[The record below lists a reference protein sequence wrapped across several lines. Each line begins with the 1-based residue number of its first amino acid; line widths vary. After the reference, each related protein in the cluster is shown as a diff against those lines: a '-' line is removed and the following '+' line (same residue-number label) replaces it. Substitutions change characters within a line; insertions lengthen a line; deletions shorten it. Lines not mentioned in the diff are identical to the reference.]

1 MYFLNCKARILLLE
15 TICFQ
20 ILFMYISVAIA
31 SLVLNVCVMLDAL
44 DMMVER
50 LQELSVQS
58 DFNLLGS

>member
-20 ILFMYISVAIA
+20 IHFMYISVAIA

-50 LQELSVQS
+50 LKELSVQS